1 MFSFFKKDPI
11 RLGAILLAVSS
22 LLSRVLGVIRDLV
35 FSSIFGVG
43 TEGGSFAL
51 DAYFVAFK
59 IPDFLYTLLIFG
71 AMSAA
76 FIPLYAELKKKE
88 GNEKAFQFASQVLTG
103 LMGILLFCSV
113 LAWLLAPWIIPYLA
127 SGFDPELQVLAVTL
141 TRIMLLSPIFMG
153 LSSILQGIENAHR
166 SFYGTALA
174 PLLYNASIIGAAA
187 LFGQEYGVYA
197 LAYGVAFGAILHF
210 LVQIPG
216 TLHSGF
222 TYRLHFQKK
231 DAKWREFLT
240 LSLPRLLGSSALQLS
255 SFADVF
261 MASFLALGSLSVYT
275 YAFNLQSLP
284 YGVVA
289 VAVST
294 AVFASL
300 AEQAEEKEEFLK
312 AIKKSLSQI
321 LFWVLP
327 AILGLYLIRE
337 PLIKLLLERGAF
349 DAQATQRTADML
361 GFFVWAALP
370 QSFIP
375 LFTRAFYALKKTSF
389 PVLCACISIVI
400 TITFN
405 ALGIWVFKGDVS
417 TLAVGNFIGGSF
429 NALLLYL
436 GLARHFKQSPFAF
449 LDFKKLG
456 LQFVALAL
464 MLLVLLE
471 SVALPVLIQIALAGL
486 TYLGSIF
493 VLKKSLKLRPS
504 DQE

>member
-1 MFSFFKKDPI
+1 MWNFIKKDPVY
-11 RLGAILLAVSS
+11 LGAILLAVSS
-22 LLSRVLGVIRDLV
+22 LLSRVLGVVRDLV
-35 FSSIFGVG
+35 FSNIFGVG
-43 TEGGSFAL
+43 TEGGKFAL

-76 FIPLYAELKKKE
+76 FIPIYAGIKKKE
-88 GNEKAFQFASQVLTG
+88 GDETAFKFASQVLTG

-113 LAWLLAPWIIPYLA
+113 VAWLLAPWIIPHLA
-127 SGFDPELQVLAVTL
+127 SGFDPELQALAVTL

-153 LSSILQGIENAHR
+153 LSSILQGIENANR
-166 SFYGTALA
+166 SFYGTAIA
-174 PLLYNASIIGAAA
+174 PLLYNLSIIGAAVF
-187 LFGQEYGVYA
+187 FGRDYGVYA
-197 LAYGVAFGAILHF
+197 LAYGVAFGAVLHF
-210 LVQIPG
+210 LIQIPG

-222 TYRLHFQKK
+222 HYRFHFQKK
-231 DAKWREFLT
+231 DPKWKEFLT
-240 LSLPRLLGSSALQLS
+240 LSLPRLLGASALQLS

-261 MASFLALGSLSVYT
+261 MASFLTIGSLSVYT

-300 AEQAEEKEEFLK
+300 AEQADEKEEFLK
-312 AIKKSLSQI
+312 SIKKSLSNI
-321 LFWVLP
+321 MFWVLP
-327 AILGLYLIRE
+327 AILGLYMVRE

-361 GFFVWAALP
+361 GYFVWSALP

-375 LFTRAFYALKKTSF
+375 LLTRAFYALKNTNF
-389 PVLCACISIVI
+389 PVLCACVSIVS

-405 ALGIWVFKGDVS
+405 AIGIWVLKGDVT
-417 TLAVGNFIGGSF
+417 TLALGNLIGGSF
-429 NALLLYL
+429 NALLLFL
-436 GLARHFKQSPFAF
+436 GLARHFKQSPLA
-449 LDFKKLG
+449 LLNFKKLG
-456 LQFVALAL
+456 LQTVALAI
-464 MLLVLLE
+464 MILVLLE
-471 SVALPVLIQIALAGL
+471 STTLPVLVQIGLAVFA
-486 TYLGSIF
+486 YLGAIMALRNF
-493 VLKKSLKLRPS
+493 LKFRSA